1 MLASTTLSFETWG
14 GVTPTPPP
22 LAKVAKYGKQSRV
35 NIYRFAIQPCQDTL
49 FYVCTKL
56 SSLFFCVH
64 LYLCNEFTENLAL
77 TIEVDILDMMLEWM
91 DMDGSQNSGN
101 GYGRIWISSIFC
113 VDIDGYE
120 FTYFFLC
127 IWTDMDFKK
136 PHPCQS
142 LVWTMSVDWFGL
154 QPWRNK
160 EV

>member
-56 SSLFFCVH
+56 SSLFFCVN

-101 GYGRIWISSIFC
+101 GYGRIWISSIFAWIWM
-113 VDIDGYE
+113 DMNLLMFFYGYGR
-120 FTYFFLC
+120 
-127 IWTDMDFKK
+127 IWILKTSSMSISSLN
-136 PHPCQS
+136 HVRR
-142 LVWTMSVDWFGL
+142 LVWPAAL
-154 QPWRNK
+154 K
-160 EV
+160 K